1 MTIIV
6 VTSKKNLQ
14 KTFENYNYK
23 KKILCFTCNCF
34 QKGKGYLFTNT
45 VKKCKWVISP
55 IQINDITNPE

>member
-6 VTSKKNLQ
+6 VTSKKKMQ
-14 KTFENYNYK
+14 KTFENYDY
-23 KKILCFTCNCF
+23 KKILCFTCNCL
-34 QKGKGYLFTNT
+34 QKGEGYLLTNT